1 MTVSGTVK
9 HTMILYFATLAIM
22 VMIDMVWLNVIANDF
37 YKKHMGDLLEFH
49 LLPGIL
55 FYLIYVA
62 GIVIFASSS
71 ATSTWQ
77 SVLLYGALFG
87 FFAYATYDLTNLA
100 TLRGWS
106 PTLAIV
112 DMAWGTF
119 ITAVA
124 ATGGWLI
131 AESFKD

>member
-1 MTVSGTVK
+1 MK
-9 HTMILYFATLAIM
+9 HYVILYLATFS
-22 VMIDMVWLNVIANDF
+22 VMGVVDMVWLNVIASDF
-37 YKKHMGDLLEFH
+37 YKKHMGELLEFH

-55 FYLIYVA
+55 FYLIYVV
-62 GIVIFASSS
+62 GIVIFVSGSAAASSL
-71 ATSTWQ
+71 Q

-106 PTLAIV
+106 LSLALV

-119 ITAVA
+119 ITAIA
-124 ATGGWLI
+124 ATGGWFI
-131 AESFKD
+131 AGFFKQ

>member
-1 MTVSGTVK
+1 MK
-9 HTMILYFATLAIM
+9 HYITLYLATFAIIGIVDMI
-22 VMIDMVWLNVIANDF
+22 WLNVIASGF
-37 YKKHMGDLLEFH
+37 YKKYMGDLLEFH

-62 GIVIFASSS
+62 GIVIFVSGTASSL
-71 ATSTWQ
+71 Q

-106 PTLAIV
+106 PLLAIV

-119 ITAVA
+119 VTAVA

-131 AESFKD
+131 AGYFKH

>member
-1 MTVSGTVK
+1 MK
-9 HTMILYFATLAIM
+9 HYLILYLATLAIISI
-22 VMIDMVWLNVIANDF
+22 VDVVWLNVIANDF

-55 FYLIYVA
+55 FYLIYVT
-62 GIVIFASSS
+62 GIIIFVSGGAASSL
-71 ATSTWQ
+71 Q
-77 SVLLYGALFG
+77 SIMFYGALFG
-87 FFAYATYDLTNLA
+87 FFSYATYDFTNLA

-119 ITAVA
+119 VTALA
-124 ATGGWLI
+124 ATGGWFVAGL
-131 AESFKD
+131 FKH

>member
-1 MTVSGTVK
+1 MK
-9 HTMILYFATLAIM
+9 HYLILYFSTLVIIGI
-22 VMIDMVWLNVIANDF
+22 VDMVWLNVIASGF
-37 YKKHMGDLLEFH
+37 YRKHMGELLEFH

-62 GIVIFASSS
+62 GIVIFVSGSASSL
-71 ATSTWQ
+71 Q
-77 SVLLYGALFG
+77 NVLLYGALFG

-119 ITAVA
+119 ITAIA
-124 ATGGWLI
+124 ATGGWYI
-131 AESFKD
+131 AGFFKH